1 MVGLAIVAVVVLVVV
16 VEDADSCYC
25 FSARSAYPQLTIF
38 ETKIKGG
45 NSYESHEAA
54 ISPRHSLTRCKEEVT
69 GRSLRTLEMRKKVW
83 GAMGRCFVCVVFST
97 KSFDY
102 GYETKNDQLAAR
114 LLVFERNTMIDECSL
129 IFLVNFV

>member
-45 NSYESHEAA
+45 GGGNSYESHEAA
-54 ISPRHSLTRCKEEVT
+54 ISLRHSLTRCKEEVT

-83 GAMGRCFVCVVFST
+83 GAMGRCFGVSYFPLSHLT
-97 KSFDY
+97 KDMKRR
-102 GYETKNDQLAAR
+102 T
-114 LLVFERNTMIDECSL
+114 ISL
-129 IFLVNFV
+129 PPDFWFLNEIP